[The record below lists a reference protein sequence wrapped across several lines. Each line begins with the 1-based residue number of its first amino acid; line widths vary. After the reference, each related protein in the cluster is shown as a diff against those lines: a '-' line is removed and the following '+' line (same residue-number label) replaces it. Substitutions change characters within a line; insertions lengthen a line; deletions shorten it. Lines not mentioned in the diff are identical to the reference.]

1 MRWNHG
7 GVGLFLL
14 LSILSVA
21 PACQMLPDFLVGDPV
36 NHTIIE
42 SSERVPFEG
51 WPRTLEFYHGGR
63 TLLIGGCLSVFGGVS
78 GEDPCASGLVQTW
91 DLNENKFQKTQLF
104 PRAVTAIAVSPDGT
118 RWVAGDVEGRL
129 ILSTASRIP
138 KPVGQKEMVTSLV
151 FSFDGKWVAIGR
163 VDPKVGLGV
172 LDVATGGVIKLKRQ
186 FGAISSLAFSL
197 ESKEL
202 AVGMASGG
210 LVVWDYI
217 ANPRPIEVVSQS
229 SERYAITSTSFS
241 RDGSLLTY
249 GRQDGKLVILNWAT
263 GETVVEF
270 KGWSPITA
278 VAFSPDGRYL
288 AVGQE
293 NGKVV
298 LLEPQT
304 GREVWSKRHILPVLD
319 LAYSPD
325 GTSMAVAAERVVYL
339 YRLFRIDA
347 EGPPIFDP
355 NVPQSPLN

>member
-1 MRWNHG
+1 
-7 GVGLFLL
+7 
-14 LSILSVA
+14 
-21 PACQMLPDFLVGDPV
+21 MLPDFLVGGTE

-51 WPRTLEFYHGGR
+51 WPRTLEFYNGGR
-63 TLLIGGCLSVFGGVS
+63 TLVVGGCLSVSGGVS
-78 GEDPCASGLVQTW
+78 GEDPCASGLLQTW
-91 DLNENKFQKTQLF
+91 DLNGNKFQKTQLF
-104 PRAVTAIAVSPDGT
+104 PRAVTALSVSPDGNK
-118 RWVAGDVEGRL
+118 WVAGDVEGRL
-129 ILSTASRIP
+129 ILSTASRVP
-138 KPVGQKEMVTSLV
+138 RRVHQKVMVTSLA
-151 FSFDGKWVAIGR
+151 FSSDGKWVAIGR
-163 VDPKVGLGV
+163 DDPKFGVGFLE
-172 LDVATGGVIKLKRQ
+172 VATGGVIKLKRQ
-186 FGAISSLAFSL
+186 FGAISSLAFSM

-210 LVVWDYI
+210 LVVWDYM

-263 GETVVEF
+263 GITVVEF
-270 KGWSPITA
+270 KGWSSITA
-278 VAFSPDGRYL
+278 LAFSPDGRYL

-298 LLEPQT
+298 LLESRNGQ
-304 GREVWSKRHILPVLD
+304 EVWSKRHILPIFD

-325 GTSMAVAAERVVYL
+325 GTSLAVAAESGVYL
-339 YRLFRIDA
+339 YRLHRIDA